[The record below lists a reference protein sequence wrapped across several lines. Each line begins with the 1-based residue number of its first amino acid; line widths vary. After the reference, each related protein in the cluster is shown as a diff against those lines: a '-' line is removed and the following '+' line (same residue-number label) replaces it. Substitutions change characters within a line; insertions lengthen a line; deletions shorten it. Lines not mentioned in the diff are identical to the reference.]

1 MRLYVHDPK
10 FSGFGTIPACDAGTD
25 GRTHDDSIYHASIA
39 SCGKKSFNVF
49 LFCQILNARGRPPA
63 ANIPNACEILRR
75 CLKTHGL
82 ERQAY

>member
-39 SCGKKSFNVF
+39 SCGKKKF
-49 LFCQILNARGRPPA
+49 
-63 ANIPNACEILRR
+63 
-75 CLKTHGL
+75 
-82 ERQAY
+82 